1 MKTTLKASLV
11 AVMGALGLVAY
22 NSGNAADTDGS
33 YVRSQEIREARIASS
48 PQFKDG
54 KAITNM
60 PSVQSEEGMLSVMWK
75 FFMQRDQYK
84 PQQRLQFQAVD
95 TPLLETASDA
105 LRVTWLGHS
114 SLFLE
119 ADGLRMLVDP
129 VFDYASP
136 SAFAR
141 MFSRNVDAPVSREDL
156 PLPDVILISHDHYD
170 HLEEATA
177 RFYAD
182 KNVRF
187 FVPLGVG
194 RHLEKWGVK
203 PGNIEEF
210 DWWESVAIG
219 TVRITSA
226 PANHNSGR
234 GLFDSNTTLWS
245 SWAIQAEAGSVFYSG
260 DSAYGE
266 HFKQIGERLGPFDMT
281 FIEVAANVK
290 DGKGYPV
297 EGWGHMQAAHTMQ
310 AHLDVGGDKLF
321 PVHWSTFELFLHK
334 WDEPVNDLI
343 AEAQVHNVEL
353 VTPLIGQ
360 SLDMSQPFQT
370 TYWWQGSEQWQEASE
385 MPQLAYR
392 TE

>member
-11 AVMGALGLVAY
+11 AILGALGLAAY
-22 NSGNAADTDGS
+22 SGGSTSTDGS
-33 YVRSQEIREARIASS
+33 YVRSQEIRQARIARS

-54 KAITNM
+54 KVITQL
-60 PSVQSEEGMLSVMWK
+60 PRVESEEGMLSLLWK

-95 TPLLETASDA
+95 TPLLENPSSA

-119 ADGLRMLVDP
+119 ADGVRILIDP
-129 VFDYASP
+129 VFDHASP

-210 DWWESVAIG
+210 DWWESVAVG

-321 PVHWSTFELFLHK
+321 PVHWSTYELFLHQ

-343 AEAQVHNVEL
+343 AEAQVHDVEL
-353 VTPLIGQ
+353 VTPLVGQ
-360 SLDMSQPFQT
+360 SLDLSLPVQT
-370 TYWWQGSEQWQEASE
+370 AYWWQDSEQWQTDSDMA
-385 MPQLAYR
+385 QLAYR
-392 TE
+392 AE